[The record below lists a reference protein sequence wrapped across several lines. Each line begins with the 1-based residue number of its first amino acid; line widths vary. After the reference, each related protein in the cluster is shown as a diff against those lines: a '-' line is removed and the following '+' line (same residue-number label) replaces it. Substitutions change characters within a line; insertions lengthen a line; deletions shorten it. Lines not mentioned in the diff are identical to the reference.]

1 MLERTETEA
10 RNKKL
15 EILYIIVL
23 AASIMG
29 EMKIFTA
36 NQARLAKGI
45 CLLIVVIGVSVLF
58 VTGSIKRIKTAGSFI
73 GVYGF
78 VLVGII
84 VWSMF
89 LWIINLETV
98 DFILRGTV
106 KFMYQFLVLMIIFSA
121 VYMFGERAI
130 YTTFYG
136 IVLANTIIMG
146 INLGIYGI
154 SESVNSVLA
163 MFRGAEAQAGFARAM
178 EIHDVTFTYGFF
190 IIYFLFFAQHNKER
204 TIDIIAAVFFFVLGW
219 KRIAFLALPV
229 TIFLAL
235 IMGRMKS
242 RTRIGVMKLVAWGFV
257 ILSFVYVVLTRMGYF
272 AIITDYLG
280 IDSMGRNEVY
290 ELIEKYY
297 NIGLG
302 FMGYGFEYT
311 TVILQKI
318 AAENPA
324 ANVGVT
330 ALHNNILT
338 LYIELGFLGFW
349 AWMLYTW
356 VFQLRWM
363 LKHWGEKT
371 AMLFFFC
378 EMYIFITYATDNTL
392 YYFYTSMVLR
402 LIPLAY
408 TFHQSTSQ
416 DIRLWPWVKTK
427 KCLMHHKYAE
437 NY

>member
-1 MLERTETEA
+1 MLEISEIEK
-10 RNKKL
+10 RNQGFEL
-15 EILYIIVL
+15 LYIIIL
-23 AASIMG
+23 ATSIMG
-29 EMKIFTA
+29 EMKGFTVD
-36 NQARLAKGI
+36 QARLMKAI
-45 CLLIVVIGVSVLF
+45 CLLIVVIGAGVLF
-58 VTGSIKRIKTAGSFI
+58 VTGNIKKIKTAGSFT

-78 VLVGII
+78 ILIGII

-98 DFILRGTV
+98 DFIVRGAV
-106 KFMYQFLVLMIIFSA
+106 KFMYQFLVLLIIFSA

-146 INLGIYGI
+146 INIGIYGI
-154 SESVNSVLA
+154 ADSFNSILA
-163 MFRGAEAQAGFARAM
+163 MFQGAEAQEGFAKAM

-204 TIDIIAAVFFFVLGW
+204 NIDIILAVFFFIIGW
-219 KRIAFLALPV
+219 KRIALFALPIS
-229 TIFLAL
+229 IFFAL

-242 RTRIGVMKLVAWGFV
+242 RTRIGLMKFMAW
-257 ILSFVYVVLTRMGYF
+257 SFVLASFAYVVLTRIGWF
-272 AIITDYLG
+272 AIITDYFGL
-280 IDSMGRNEVY
+280 DSMGRNEVY
-290 ELIEKYY
+290 EYIEKYY

-311 TVILQKI
+311 TVILQQI
-318 AAENPA
+318 AAENPT
-324 ANVGVT
+324 ANIGVV

-349 AWMLYTW
+349 AWMVYTW
-356 VFQLRWM
+356 VFQLHWM
-363 LKHWGEKT
+363 LNHWGEKT

-378 EMYIFITYATDNTL
+378 ELYIFITYATDNTL
-392 YYFYTSMVLR
+392 YYFYTSLVLR
-402 LIPLAY
+402 LMPLAY
-408 TFHQSTSQ
+408 TFHQPTSQ

-427 KCLMHHKYAE
+427 KMPKAP
-437 NY
+437 